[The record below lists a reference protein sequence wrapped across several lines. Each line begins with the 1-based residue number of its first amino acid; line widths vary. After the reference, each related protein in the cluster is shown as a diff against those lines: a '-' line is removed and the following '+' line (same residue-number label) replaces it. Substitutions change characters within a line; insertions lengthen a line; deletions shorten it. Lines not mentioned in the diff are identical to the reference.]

1 MDTTGRV
8 GLARPVS
15 RTSVTAA
22 SPANA
27 LVTEALSWLRGQRLK
42 AINAGDQKIRCGRC
56 ESTDL
61 PSLRDCHP
69 LCLECISSLRLEGA
83 VEWRLAAPAVSEA
96 GGSPDCWGLLRDPA
110 TVLTDRATRP
120 EHLCFQLL
128 MESTERWANR
138 TVPRSEARWHEQG
151 CDCLTCQMGAPQ
163 ALMRSGSRRAL
174 RYLRPWPLPVGKEV
188 LAKAWSLGPFG
199 LMEGRE
205 LYEVDWA
212 PFEHDERAAIIL
224 DLSLEGVR
232 VEAFGL
238 VSLQRGRSDISGQF
252 WEPTR
257 PQRRGSPAVVSA
269 PLLLDQAA
277 QGSLGE
283 ATDVS
288 IVFVDLRFRITGNA
302 LDLDVKQF
310 LSSAQ
315 RWWGQF
321 EGRVV
326 RSGRPV
332 GTGTFGN
339 REEFIDVLRKLF
351 TSPLTQEK
359 AADELLVDLN
369 TVKNY
374 RKKFGFSNWAE
385 VRITVWR

>member
-1 MDTTGRV
+1 MPGFESGTSS
-8 GLARPVS
+8 S
-15 RTSVTAA
+15 RTKHSTRLSYTPTAHRIPPAFRMTEDHSSPGGDLFVLEVQRGYDRPGGLGPPRESHLRYSCEPGKCACDGGAVVA
-22 SPANA
+22 S
-27 LVTEALSWLRGQRLK
+27 GQRLK

-128 MESTERWANR
+128 MDSTERWANR

-151 CDCLTCQMGAPQ
+151 CDCLTCQMSAPQ

-257 PQRRGSPAVVSA
+257 PS
-269 PLLLDQAA
+269 
-277 QGSLGE
+277 GE
-283 ATDVS
+283 A
-288 IVFVDLRFRITGNA
+288 LRQSSLRRSCWTRRPKGA
-302 LDLDVKQF
+302 LVRQQMSA
-310 LSSAQ
+310 LSL
-315 RWWGQF
+315 
-321 EGRVV
+321 
-326 RSGRPV
+326 P
-332 GTGTFGN
+332 TFGS
-339 REEFIDVLRKLF
+339 ESLA
-351 TSPLTQEK
+351 TPST
-359 AADELLVDLN
+359 
-369 TVKNY
+369 
-374 RKKFGFSNWAE
+374 
-385 VRITVWR
+385 